1 MEDALD
7 EVLAEHF
14 RVLLQQQVE
23 QAVFTQ
29 TGTGNRRRLGWII
42 LWISLGAK
50 SNIRSELCV
59 LAHLFKCNVQSLERS
74 HSCSRE
80 YSMTDME
87 QICVHYDLCLGQVKQ
102 RFRFKISL

>member
-1 MEDALD
+1 MVVVRAEVEDALD

-29 TGTGNRRRLGWII
+29 AGTGNRRRLGWII
-42 LWISLGAK
+42 FWISLGAK

-59 LAHLFKCNVQSLERS
+59 LAHLFMCKAWRDHTHVAGNTV
-74 HSCSRE
+74 
-80 YSMTDME
+80 
-87 QICVHYDLCLGQVKQ
+87 
-102 RFRFKISL
+102 